1 MVWLNNRQRFVIAIL
16 VVSLPGVALF
26 VSGCEDFQ
34 PIPAPVPVPQEAK
47 PEKVVESIVISSS
60 DKAIPAVYEYLLEQ
74 AKSHEAKL
82 SLADFYTVSDNWM
95 AELVLFQ
102 DGSSNW
108 VVTVDMSEVE
118 PWEWAPYWQQASW
131 NVFRDGRVIPSHQ
144 HEGNAL
150 RIEAELQELSLQAAS
165 QSG

>member
-1 MVWLNNRQRFVIAIL
+1 
-16 VVSLPGVALF
+16 
-26 VSGCEDFQ
+26 
-34 PIPAPVPVPQEAK
+34 
-47 PEKVVESIVISSS
+47 
-60 DKAIPAVYEYLLEQ
+60 
-74 AKSHEAKL
+74 
-82 SLADFYTVSDNWM
+82 M

-108 VVTVDMSEVE
+108 VVTVDMSGVE
-118 PWEWAPYWQQASW
+118 PWEWPPYWRQASW
-131 NVFRDGRVIPSHQ
+131 NVFRDGRVIPSSK